1 MAFVGEISRAGKPGG
16 GESVYSKQADRS
28 MAESAVTPFV
38 APSRAVEGLA
48 EADFDQLMRL
58 HQRRVYRLLLGMLRD
73 PEAADTLTQEC
84 FFRAWRKRAGFRGE
98 AAVATWLLR
107 IAVNL
112 ARDHARNRR
121 LAFWRRLFSA
131 PAEHARAQAERLPS
145 HQATPEQALLARQEL
160 DAVWKLVQALPQQQ
174 KAVFLLRFVEEMSLE
189 EIAQALSLRVG
200 SVKSHLFRALSAV
213 KAQVEKKPGR

>member
-1 MAFVGEISRAGKPGG
+1 
-16 GESVYSKQADRS
+16 
-28 MAESAVTPFV
+28 MAESTVTPFV
-38 APSRAVEGLA
+38 ATSRIADALA

-58 HQRRVYRLLLGMLRD
+58 HQRRIYRLLLGMLRD

-84 FFRAWRKRAGFRGE
+84 FLRAWRKRAGFRGD
-98 AAVATWLLR
+98 ATVGTWLVR

-131 PAEHARAQAERLPS
+131 PADDARAQAEQLPS
-145 HQATPEQALLARQEL
+145 PQAGPERALLARQEL
-160 DAVWKLVQALPQQQ
+160 DAVWTVVGALPQQQ
-174 KAVFLLRFVEEMSLE
+174 KAVFLLRFIEEMSLE
-189 EIAQALSLRVG
+189 EIAEALGLRVG

-213 KAQVEKKPGR
+213 KARVGR

>member
-1 MAFVGEISRAGKPGG
+1 MAGKPGRHK
-16 GESVYSKQADRS
+16 SVYSKQANRS
-28 MAESAVTPFV
+28 MAETTATPLLATSQV
-38 APSRAVEGLA
+38 AEGLA

-58 HQRRVYRLLLGMLRD
+58 HQRRVYRLLLGMVRD

-84 FFRAWRKRAGFRGE
+84 FLRVWRKRAGFRGE

-121 LAFWRRLFSA
+121 LAFWRRLFAASKDETR
-131 PAEHARAQAERLPS
+131 AEVEQLPGLQS
-145 HQATPEQALLARQEL
+145 SPEQALAARQEL
-160 DAVWKLVQALPQQQ
+160 QGVWAVVEELPAQQ

-189 EIAQALSLRVG
+189 EIAQALGLRPG
-200 SVKSHLFRALSAV
+200 TVKAHLFRALRTV
-213 KAQVEKKPGR
+213 RAQTGK

>member
-1 MAFVGEISRAGKPGG
+1 
-16 GESVYSKQADRS
+16 
-28 MAESAVTPFV
+28 MAETTVTTLPATSQV
-38 APSRAVEGLA
+38 VEGLA
-48 EADFDQLMRL
+48 EADFDQLMRV

-84 FFRAWRKRAGFRGE
+84 FLRAWHKRASFRGE
-98 AAVATWLLR
+98 AAVGTWLVR

-131 PAEHARAQAERLPS
+131 PAEDARAQAEQLPS
-145 HQATPEQALLARQEL
+145 LGAGPEQALLARQEL
-160 DAVWKLVQALPQQQ
+160 EAVWSVVEALPQRQR
-174 KAVFLLRFVEEMSLE
+174 AVFLLRFVEEMSLG
-189 EIAQALSLRVG
+189 EIAQALGLRVG

-213 KAQVEKKPGR
+213 KTRVGR

>member
-1 MAFVGEISRAGKPGG
+1 
-16 GESVYSKQADRS
+16 
-28 MAESAVTPFV
+28 MAESTVTPFV
-38 APSRAVEGLA
+38 ATSRIADALA

-58 HQRRVYRLLLGMLRD
+58 HQRRIYRLLLGMLRD

-84 FFRAWRKRAGFRGE
+84 FLRAWRKRAGFRGD
-98 AAVATWLLR
+98 ATVGTWLVH

-131 PAEHARAQAERLPS
+131 PADNDDARAQAEQLPS
-145 HQATPEQALLARQEL
+145 PQAGPERALLARQEL
-160 DAVWKLVQALPQQQ
+160 DAVWTVVGALPQQQ
-174 KAVFLLRFVEEMSLE
+174 KAVFLLRFIEEMSLE
-189 EIAQALSLRVG
+189 EIAEALGLRVG

-213 KAQVEKKPGR
+213 KARVGR

>member
-1 MAFVGEISRAGKPGG
+1 
-16 GESVYSKQADRS
+16 
-28 MAESAVTPFV
+28 MAESTATPFV
-38 APSRAVEGLA
+38 ATSQVAEGLA

-84 FFRAWRKRAGFRGE
+84 FLRAWRKRASFRGE
-98 AAVATWLLR
+98 ASVQTWLLR

-131 PAEHARAQAERLPS
+131 PAEEARAQAEHLPGL
-145 HQATPEQALLARQEL
+145 QAGPEQALAARQEL
-160 DAVWKLVQALPQQQ
+160 EAVWKVVEELPQQQ
-174 KAVFLLRFVEEMSLE
+174 KAIFLLRFVEEMSLE
-189 EIAQALSLRVG
+189 EIAEALGLRVG
-200 SVKSHLFRALSAV
+200 TVKLHLFRALGSI
-213 KAQVEKKPGR
+213 KARVAR